1 MGFGEIAAV
10 MVHGEILEPRRE
22 ICEKASPHR
31 SLFIEILLP
40 HQLKQFLFLWAMRS
54 NYLFRT

>member
-40 HQLKQFLFLWAMRS
+40 HQHKQFLGRF
-54 NYLFRT
+54 